1 MMIIEWPIAAVIIT
15 ISISVSGLIL
25 RYINTRPKQV
35 PSNVEE
41 DVEELQESVK
51 ELQKRAEKLEK
62 AVIKFEAKLE
72 NVEFCLKEV
81 KRSVSKIDS
90 KFDQL
95 ILHIKGLS

>member
-1 MMIIEWPIAAVIIT
+1 MMIIEWPTAIVIIT
-15 ISISVSGLIL
+15 ILISVSGLLL

-35 PSNVEE
+35 PS
-41 DVEELQESVK
+41 DVEELQVK
-51 ELQKRAEKLEK
+51 ELQRRTEKLEK